1 MIHGASLL
9 FGIPRRLTD
18 LIDNVVVDE
27 QNFII
32 RLLGFTPRRSL
43 VFNFTRELYN
53 RYS

>member
-1 MIHGASLL
+1 MCFVLVHFAHHSSPERFSL
-9 FGIPRRLTD
+9 G
-18 LIDNVVVDE
+18 NVVVDE

-43 VFNFTRELYN
+43 IFNFTRELYN